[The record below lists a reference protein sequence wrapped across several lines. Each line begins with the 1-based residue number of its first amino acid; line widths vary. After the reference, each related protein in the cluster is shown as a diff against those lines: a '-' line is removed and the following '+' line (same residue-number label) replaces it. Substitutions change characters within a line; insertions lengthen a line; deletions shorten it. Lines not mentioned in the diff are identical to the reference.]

1 MKLAVL
7 KKIIK
12 LLSWAGAIFKNNESM
27 KDKKVLLLG
36 GAGFIGINI
45 AKYLAKNRNYEITI
59 ADNFSRGQMD
69 TDLTYLVDEYKIEV
83 IKGDFTIPVTYDV
96 LKKDYDYVYMLASV
110 VGVNNT
116 LQIPHEIIRINTA
129 LIYNTLEWLRNSSV
143 KKVLFTSTSECYA
156 GTIEAFGYKVPTPE
170 DIPLSIQDIGH
181 PRFTYAVTK
190 MLGESGFLNYSRKCG
205 FECTIVRYHNVFGPR
220 MGFKHV
226 IPHLVQRFL
235 ANENPFLIYGH
246 DQTRAFN
253 YITDAV
259 EGTVL
264 AMESDSSNGEIYHI
278 GDSTE
283 ITIEQL
289 IKTTGSYLGFT
300 GTYENAP
307 TYPGSVGRRC
317 PDITKARTQLG
328 YSPKV
333 SWEIGTKTSINLE
346 SNLLKKHLKH
356 LHII

>member
-1 MKLAVL
+1 MA
-7 KKIIK
+7 
-12 LLSWAGAIFKNNESM
+12 N
-27 KDKKVLLLG
+27 KKVLLLG

-69 TDLTYLVDEYKIEV
+69 TDLTNLVDENNIEV
-83 IKGDFTIPVTYDV
+83 IKGDFTIPGTYDD

-156 GTIEAFGYKVPTPE
+156 GTIDTFGYTVPTSE
-170 DIPLSIQDIGH
+170 EIPLCISDIGH
-181 PRFTYAVTK
+181 PRYTYAVTK
-190 MLGESGFLNYSRKCG
+190 MLGESGFLNYSRMLG
-205 FECTIVRYHNVFGPR
+205 FECTIVRYHNVYGPR

-235 ANENPFLIYGH
+235 ENENPFLVYGH
-246 DQTRAFN
+246 DQTRAFC
-253 YITDAV
+253 YIDDAV
-259 EGTVL
+259 EGTVM
-264 AMESDSSNGEIYHI
+264 AMEHEKSNGEIFHI
-278 GDSTE
+278 GTMEE
-283 ITIEQL
+283 ITIEEL
-289 IKTTGSYLGFT
+289 IRFAGDYFKYS

-307 TYPGSVGRRC
+307 TYPGSVARRC

-328 YSPKV
+328 FEPKV
-333 SWEIGTKTSINLE
+333 GWKDGLEQTLKWYKDFFESGAKTFETAFEKPKL
-346 SNLLKKHLKH
+346 
-356 LHII
+356 